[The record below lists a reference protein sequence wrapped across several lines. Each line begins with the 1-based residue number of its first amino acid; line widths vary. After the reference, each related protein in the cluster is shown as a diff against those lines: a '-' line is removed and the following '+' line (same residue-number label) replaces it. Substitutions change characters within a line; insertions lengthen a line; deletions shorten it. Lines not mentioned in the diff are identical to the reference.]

1 MNEIETMTD
10 EEYSYFLAFGE
21 ITTESHQMHMH
32 RIMLDRALE
41 KLL

>member
-1 MNEIETMTD
+1 MNEIEAMTD

-21 ITTESHQMHMH
+21 IATESIQKHMH
-32 RIMLDRALE
+32 QLMLDRALE